1 MTEDWLLGMLDE
13 VERTATA
20 AMSELAGAVEVLRDI
35 RAERVGGL
43 DLVSVA
49 EALAVRGAPARRSAA
64 AAFQDYEHAVAVLR
78 GRVIRTL
85 VDDQG
90 VTLSALARRMGL
102 SRQAVARLYKGG

>member
-1 MTEDWLLGMLDE
+1 VTEGWLLGMLED

-20 AMSELAGAVEVLRDI
+20 AISELAGAVAVVREI
-35 RAERVGGL
+35 RVERAGGL

-49 EALAVRGAPARRSAA
+49 EALAVRGGPARRSVA

-85 VDDQG
+85 VDDHG

-102 SRQAVARLYKGG
+102 SRQAVARLYNAG